1 MNIARIVNG
10 LVVNIEIA
18 DQEWIDANQGV
29 DGCTFV
35 PYTDVNV
42 AHIGL
47 GWNETDGFEQ
57 PNSIPFEVTP

>member
-35 PYTDVNV
+35 PYTDSNV
-42 AHIGL
+42 AYIGL
-47 GWNETDGFEQ
+47 GWNEIDGFEQ
-57 PNSIPFEVTP
+57 PSSVPYQVG